1 MQTEFTPLMSLIG
14 GMLIGVAAVVLMAT
28 NGRIAGISGM
38 LTQLLPPSIDRSK
51 ATTSIAFIVG
61 LIIAAPTLKIITGT
75 APESTMVAH
84 PIFLVVG
91 GLIVGLGTG
100 TGSGCTSGHGV
111 CGLSR
116 FSVRSVIATAT
127 FLVTAII
134 TVYIVRH
141 MSGIAQ

>member
-14 GMLIGVAAVVLMAT
+14 GMLIGLAAVVLMAT

-38 LTQLLPPSIDRSK
+38 LTQLLPPSINRSK
-51 ATTSIAFIVG
+51 AITSIAFIAG
-61 LIIAAPTLKIITGT
+61 LIIAAPALKLITGT
-75 APESTMVAH
+75 ATESTMVAH
-84 PIFLVVG
+84 PVLLILA

-116 FSVRSVIATAT
+116 FSIRSVIATAT
-127 FLVTAII
+127 FLVTAMI

-141 MSGIAQ
+141 IVGIAQ